1 MKTNS
6 SVLRQIK
13 VLNLIKRLAEEEF
26 SDDLTVE
33 QYGLT
38 LVITPRNLEE
48 LKEVIKELA
57 SRERFVIEFERERR
71 EIEEEFEPEREF
83 EYE

>member
-13 VLNLIKRLAEEEF
+13 VLNLIKRLVEEEF

-38 LVITPRNLEE
+38 LVISPRNSEE
-48 LKEVIKELA
+48 LKEVIRALA
-57 SRERFVIEFERERR
+57 VKERFVVEFEKERR
-71 EIEEEFEPEREF
+71 EIEEEFELEREF

>member
-57 SRERFVIEFERERR
+57 SRERFVVEFERERR